1 MSTDTNIEK
10 TATGNLQFVDQTNLW
25 FGSPV
30 VIFRERFLTTF
41 LSPYLFF
48 APVILRQ
55 IFVITPI
62 SHTHVEGKQRSNKI
76 FPQFSHY
83 FFLPSSRTKES
94 MAKEKRRKGGKGG
107 IFSYEKDSF
116 FFKKIGRGQH
126 VISPSQL
133 IQKVFSCNVQKGTFF
148 TLAVRLTTA
157 PQFS

>member
-62 SHTHVEGKQRSNKI
+62 SHTHVEGK
-76 FPQFSHY
+76 
-83 FFLPSSRTKES
+83 
-94 MAKEKRRKGGKGG
+94 
-107 IFSYEKDSF
+107 
-116 FFKKIGRGQH
+116 
-126 VISPSQL
+126 
-133 IQKVFSCNVQKGTFF
+133 
-148 TLAVRLTTA
+148 
-157 PQFS
+157 